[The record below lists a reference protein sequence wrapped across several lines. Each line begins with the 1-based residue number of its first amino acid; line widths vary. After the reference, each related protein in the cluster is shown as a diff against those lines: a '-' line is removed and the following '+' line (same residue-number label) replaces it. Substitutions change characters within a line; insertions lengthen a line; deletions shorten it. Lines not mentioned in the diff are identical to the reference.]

1 MGVLK
6 AVILDWAGTTVD
18 LGSRAP
24 LITIQTV
31 LSRHSIPVTE
41 AQARRDMGLP
51 KREHIRR
58 LLAAVDPGASEQ
70 RVDQLYAEF
79 IPIQMEVLAEHSTV
93 IPGVVEAV
101 ARMRRRGLKIGSTTG
116 YTRAML
122 DLLADLAR
130 RQGYSPDCSLS
141 PEDAGAGRPHPFMIY
156 EAAIRMQVYPLSA
169 FVKVGDTPAD
179 IDEGRNAGTW
189 TVGVYGTGNCSKDEL
204 EAAAPHFLIEGVSVL
219 DPVLDEVEARL
230 TRGWGPYDGRR

>member
-18 LGSRAP
+18 AGSRAP
-24 LITIQTV
+24 LVTIQTV
-31 LSRHSIPVTE
+31 LSRHQIPVTE

-58 LLAAVDPGASEQ
+58 LLAVVEPGATEE

-79 IPIQMEVLAEHSTV
+79 IPLQMEVLAAHSAV

-101 ARMRRRGLKIGSTTG
+101 ERMRKRGLKIGSTTG

-122 DLLADLAR
+122 DLLADLAQQ
-130 RQGYSPDCSLS
+130 QGYSPDCSLT

-156 EAAIRMQVYPLSA
+156 QSAIRMQVYPLSA

-179 IDEGRNAGTW
+179 IDEGRNAGAW
-189 TVGVYGTGNCSKDEL
+189 TVGVYGTGNSSKDEL
-204 EAAAPHFLIEGVSVL
+204 EVAAPHFLIENVSVL
-219 DPVLDEVEARL
+219 DPILDEIDARL
-230 TRGWGPYDGRR
+230 TRGWGPYDERR